1 MVMEKILA
9 EMLLL
14 AEAGWSGDVEAG
26 HSEADDL
33 LVELC
38 RYLAESL
45 GMGGAEIQDQVVE
58 ILEAYGRVAK
68 WYA

>member
-1 MVMEKILA
+1 MEKILA

-14 AEAGWSGDVEAG
+14 AEAGWSYDIEAG
-26 HSEADDL
+26 HSMADDL

-38 RYLAESL
+38 RELAEGL
-45 GMGGAEIQDQVVE
+45 VGQGGDPVGEVGE
-58 ILEAYGRVAK
+58 ILEAYERVAK